1 MDFNLLLSSYAAVW
15 SNPEVILM
23 TFIGALGGVLLGA
36 IPGMTATMGVALL
49 IPFSFG
55 MDLIPSIGLLLG
67 IYCGGMYGGSISA
80 ILIHA
85 PGTPAAAATLLDGY
99 PMCKKGQAGK
109 ALSVAMFASFCGGVI
124 GALVMTFLSPLVAD
138 MAMNFGPGEMFML
151 AVFGLS
157 VIVAISGKSVAKGL
171 ISAFFGMLLCTV
183 GLDPTNGIPR
193 FITTKQTGLLDG
205 FQFIPTLIG
214 LFAVSEVIAGVE
226 RIIRGEEQEQ
236 KSKEKITNVLPDLK
250 TIRQIWPNIL
260 SGGLIGTFIGA
271 IPGAGGDIA
280 VFVSYG
286 ASKSASKHPEL
297 YGTGIPNGVAATES
311 ANNGCSGGAMIP
323 LLSLGVPGD
332 SVTAI
337 LLGAFIMKGITPG
350 PMMYVTELPT
360 VYRVFAALM
369 LANLCML
376 AVGCLGVRF
385 FAKIVS
391 VEKKMLYPIILV
403 ISLLGAFSINKNAF
417 DVGVCVAF
425 GIIGWLM
432 NKYEFP
438 LSPILLALILGPMC
452 EKNFVRYMNIQ
463 RGNFFAI
470 TTSPIAMVFAAVAI
484 LVIVFSMYNQSKELS
499 EENAAQT
506 AKALNIIQPDFIR
519 VHATG
524 IKPESKLGEFVRN
537 GSFALQS
544 EEEIVVEQK
553 LFLQQLHEMDSYYVN
568 EHIVNLLLEI
578 RGNLRTEKQEMLST
592 IDRFLTLPPDE
603 RLLFA
608 VGRRLNIFFRLD
620 DLKKPKLHQKTEKS
634 LQQILS
640 KNPHVDFAA
649 LCNYVRQSQ
658 I

>member
-55 MDLIPSIGLLLG
+55 MDLIPSIGLL
-67 IYCGGMYGGSISA
+67 
-80 ILIHA
+80 
-85 PGTPAAAATLLDGY
+85 
-99 PMCKKGQAGK
+99 
-109 ALSVAMFASFCGGVI
+109 
-124 GALVMTFLSPLVAD
+124 
-138 MAMNFGPGEMFML
+138 
-151 AVFGLS
+151 
-157 VIVAISGKSVAKGL
+157 
-171 ISAFFGMLLCTV
+171 
-183 GLDPTNGIPR
+183 
-193 FITTKQTGLLDG
+193 DG

-226 RIIRGEEQEQ
+226 RIIRGEEQEK

-337 LLGAFIMKGITPG
+337 LLGAF
-350 PMMYVTELPT
+350 
-360 VYRVFAALM
+360 
-369 LANLCML
+369 
-376 AVGCLGVRF
+376 
-385 FAKIVS
+385 
-391 VEKKMLYPIILV
+391 
-403 ISLLGAFSINKNAF
+403 SINKNAF

-484 LVIVFSMYNQSKELS
+484 LVIVFSMYNQSKI
-499 EENAAQT
+499 NKKAAAT
-506 AKALNIIQPDFIR
+506 AQEKA
-519 VHATG
+519 
-524 IKPESKLGEFVRN
+524 
-537 GSFALQS
+537 
-544 EEEIVVEQK
+544 
-553 LFLQQLHEMDSYYVN
+553 
-568 EHIVNLLLEI
+568 
-578 RGNLRTEKQEMLST
+578 
-592 IDRFLTLPPDE
+592 
-603 RLLFA
+603 
-608 VGRRLNIFFRLD
+608 
-620 DLKKPKLHQKTEKS
+620 
-634 LQQILS
+634 
-640 KNPHVDFAA
+640 
-649 LCNYVRQSQ
+649 
-658 I
+658 

>member
-1 MDFNLLLSSYAAVW
+1 MNWSLLASSYGAVFG
-15 SNPEVILM
+15 NVQVLLM
-23 TFIGALGGVLLGA
+23 TFLGALGGVLLGA

-99 PMCKKGQAGK
+99 PMCQKGQAGK
-109 ALSVAMFASFCGGVI
+109 ALSVAMFASFVGGVI
-124 GALVMTFLSPLVAD
+124 GALIMTFLSPIIAD

-157 VIVAISGKSVAKGL
+157 VIVAISGKSIAKGL
-171 ISAFFGMLLCTV
+171 VSAFFGMLLCTV

-193 FITTKQTGLLDG
+193 FITYKQTGLLEG

-214 LFAVSEVIAGVE
+214 LFAVAEVIAGVE
-226 RIIRGEEQEQ
+226 RIIRGEEKQE
-236 KSKEKITNVLPDLK
+236 SSHEKITNVLPVWQ
-250 TIRQIWPNIL
+250 TIKAIWPNIL
-260 SGGLIGTFIGA
+260 SGGIIGTFIGA

-286 ASKSASKHPEL
+286 FNKSLSKHPEL
-297 YGTGIPNGVAATES
+297 WGTGIPNGVASTES

-337 LLGAFIMKGITPG
+337 LLGAFIMKGIQPG
-350 PMMYVTELPT
+350 PMMYISELPT
-360 VYRVFAALM
+360 VYKVFAALM
-369 LANLCML
+369 LANLAML
-376 AVGCLGVRF
+376 VVGCLGVRF

-403 ISLLGAFSINKNAF
+403 ISLLGAFSINKNVF
-417 DVGVCVAF
+417 DVGVCVVF
-425 GIIGWLM
+425 GVIGWLM

-470 TTSPIAMVFAAVAI
+470 FTSPIAMVFLIVAVGTI
-484 LVIVFSMYNQSKELS
+484 LFSIYNQSKINKRE
-499 EENAAQT
+499 AAHKAAMK
-506 AKALNIIQPDFIR
+506 AK
-519 VHATG
+519 
-524 IKPESKLGEFVRN
+524 
-537 GSFALQS
+537 
-544 EEEIVVEQK
+544 
-553 LFLQQLHEMDSYYVN
+553 
-568 EHIVNLLLEI
+568 
-578 RGNLRTEKQEMLST
+578 
-592 IDRFLTLPPDE
+592 
-603 RLLFA
+603 
-608 VGRRLNIFFRLD
+608 
-620 DLKKPKLHQKTEKS
+620 
-634 LQQILS
+634 
-640 KNPHVDFAA
+640 
-649 LCNYVRQSQ
+649 
-658 I
+658 

>member
-1 MDFNLLLSSYAAVW
+1 MDFSLLLSSYATVW
-15 SNPEVILM
+15 SNPEVLLM

-99 PMCKKGQAGK
+99 PMCKKGQAGR

-226 RIIRGEEQEQ
+226 RIIRGEEHEQ
-236 KSKEKITNVLPDLK
+236 KSNEKITNVLPDWK
-250 TIRQIWPNIL
+250 TIKQIWPNIL

-376 AVGCLGVRF
+376 VVGCLGVRF

-391 VEKKMLYPIILV
+391 IEKKMLYPIILV

-470 TTSPIAMVFAAVAI
+470 TTSPIAMVFATVAI
-484 LVIVFSMYNQSKELS
+484 LVIVYSVYNQSKI
-499 EENAAQT
+499 NKRAAANT
-506 AKALNIIQPDFIR
+506 AQEKA
-519 VHATG
+519 
-524 IKPESKLGEFVRN
+524 
-537 GSFALQS
+537 
-544 EEEIVVEQK
+544 
-553 LFLQQLHEMDSYYVN
+553 
-568 EHIVNLLLEI
+568 
-578 RGNLRTEKQEMLST
+578 
-592 IDRFLTLPPDE
+592 
-603 RLLFA
+603 
-608 VGRRLNIFFRLD
+608 
-620 DLKKPKLHQKTEKS
+620 
-634 LQQILS
+634 
-640 KNPHVDFAA
+640 
-649 LCNYVRQSQ
+649 
-658 I
+658 

>member
-1 MDFNLLLSSYAAVW
+1 MDFSLLLSSYATVW
-15 SNPEVILM
+15 SNPEVLLM

-85 PGTPAAAATLLDGY
+85 PGTPAAAATPLDGY

-226 RIIRGEEQEQ
+226 RIIRGEEHEQ
-236 KSKEKITNVLPDLK
+236 KSNEKITNVLPDWK
-250 TIRQIWPNIL
+250 TIKQIWPNIL

-297 YGTGIPNGVAATES
+297 YGTGIPNGVAATE
-311 ANNGCSGGAMIP
+311 MFTV
-323 LLSLGVPGD
+323 LSLTMCRSMAEAGMSWFYFAIMGLM
-332 SVTAI
+332 AI

-376 AVGCLGVRF
+376 VVGCLGVRF

-470 TTSPIAMVFAAVAI
+470 TTSPIAMVFATVAI
-484 LVIVFSMYNQSKELS
+484 LVIVYSVYNQSKINKRAAA
-499 EENAAQT
+499 NAAQE
-506 AKALNIIQPDFIR
+506 KA
-519 VHATG
+519 
-524 IKPESKLGEFVRN
+524 
-537 GSFALQS
+537 
-544 EEEIVVEQK
+544 
-553 LFLQQLHEMDSYYVN
+553 
-568 EHIVNLLLEI
+568 
-578 RGNLRTEKQEMLST
+578 
-592 IDRFLTLPPDE
+592 
-603 RLLFA
+603 
-608 VGRRLNIFFRLD
+608 
-620 DLKKPKLHQKTEKS
+620 
-634 LQQILS
+634 
-640 KNPHVDFAA
+640 
-649 LCNYVRQSQ
+649 
-658 I
+658 

>member
-23 TFIGALGGVLLGA
+23 TFIGALGDVLLGA

-55 MDLIPSIGLLLG
+55 MDLIPSI
-67 IYCGGMYGGSISA
+67 
-80 ILIHA
+80 
-85 PGTPAAAATLLDGY
+85 
-99 PMCKKGQAGK
+99 
-109 ALSVAMFASFCGGVI
+109 
-124 GALVMTFLSPLVAD
+124 
-138 MAMNFGPGEMFML
+138 
-151 AVFGLS
+151 
-157 VIVAISGKSVAKGL
+157 
-171 ISAFFGMLLCTV
+171 
-183 GLDPTNGIPR
+183 
-193 FITTKQTGLLDG
+193 GLLDG

-337 LLGAFIMKGITPG
+337 LLGAF
-350 PMMYVTELPT
+350 
-360 VYRVFAALM
+360 
-369 LANLCML
+369 
-376 AVGCLGVRF
+376 
-385 FAKIVS
+385 
-391 VEKKMLYPIILV
+391 
-403 ISLLGAFSINKNAF
+403 SINKNAF

-484 LVIVFSMYNQSKELS
+484 LVIVFSMYNQSKI
-499 EENAAQT
+499 NKKAAAT
-506 AKALNIIQPDFIR
+506 AQEKA
-519 VHATG
+519 
-524 IKPESKLGEFVRN
+524 
-537 GSFALQS
+537 
-544 EEEIVVEQK
+544 
-553 LFLQQLHEMDSYYVN
+553 
-568 EHIVNLLLEI
+568 
-578 RGNLRTEKQEMLST
+578 
-592 IDRFLTLPPDE
+592 
-603 RLLFA
+603 
-608 VGRRLNIFFRLD
+608 
-620 DLKKPKLHQKTEKS
+620 
-634 LQQILS
+634 
-640 KNPHVDFAA
+640 
-649 LCNYVRQSQ
+649 
-658 I
+658 

>member
-1 MDFNLLLSSYAAVW
+1 MDFGLLIDSYAAVW
-15 SNPEVILM
+15 TNIQVILM
-23 TFIGALGGVLLGA
+23 TLLGACGGVLLGA

-99 PMCKKGQAGK
+99 PMCQKGQAGR
-109 ALSVAMFASFCGGVI
+109 ALSVAMFSSFCGGII
-124 GALVMTFLSPLVAD
+124 GALVMTFSSPLIAD
-138 MAMNFGPGEMFML
+138 MAMSFGPGEMFML

-157 VIVAISGKSVAKGL
+157 VIIAISGKSIAKGL
-171 ISAFFGMLLCTV
+171 ISAFLGMLLCTV
-183 GLDPTNGIPR
+183 GLDPTNGVPR
-193 FITTKQTGLLDG
+193 FITYKQTGLLDG

-214 LFAVSEVIAGVE
+214 LFAVAEVIAGVE
-226 RIIRGEEQEQ
+226 RIIRGEEKQEQ
-236 KSKEKITNVLPDLK
+236 SHEKITHVLPDLA
-250 TIRQIWPNIL
+250 TIKKIWPNIL

-350 PMMYVTELPT
+350 PMMYITELPT

-376 AVGCLGVRF
+376 IVGCCGVRF

-391 VEKKMLYPIILV
+391 VEKKLLYPIILV
-403 ISLLGAFSINKNAF
+403 VSLLGAFSINKNAF
-417 DVGVCVAF
+417 DIGVCVAF
-425 GIIGWLM
+425 GVVGWLM

-452 EKNFVRYMNIQ
+452 EKNFVRFMNIQ
-463 RGNFFAI
+463 KGNFAAI
-470 TTSPIAMVFAAVAI
+470 FKSPIAMTFMIVAI
-484 LVIVFSMYNQSKELS
+484 GVILFSLYNQHKINKRE
-499 EENAAQT
+499 AA
-506 AKALNIIQPDFIR
+506 AKAQ
-519 VHATG
+519 G
-524 IKPESKLGEFVRN
+524 
-537 GSFALQS
+537 
-544 EEEIVVEQK
+544 
-553 LFLQQLHEMDSYYVN
+553 
-568 EHIVNLLLEI
+568 
-578 RGNLRTEKQEMLST
+578 
-592 IDRFLTLPPDE
+592 
-603 RLLFA
+603 
-608 VGRRLNIFFRLD
+608 
-620 DLKKPKLHQKTEKS
+620 
-634 LQQILS
+634 
-640 KNPHVDFAA
+640 
-649 LCNYVRQSQ
+649 
-658 I
+658 

>member
-55 MDLIPSIGLLLG
+55 MDLIPSI
-67 IYCGGMYGGSISA
+67 
-80 ILIHA
+80 
-85 PGTPAAAATLLDGY
+85 
-99 PMCKKGQAGK
+99 
-109 ALSVAMFASFCGGVI
+109 
-124 GALVMTFLSPLVAD
+124 
-138 MAMNFGPGEMFML
+138 
-151 AVFGLS
+151 
-157 VIVAISGKSVAKGL
+157 
-171 ISAFFGMLLCTV
+171 
-183 GLDPTNGIPR
+183 
-193 FITTKQTGLLDG
+193 GLLDG

-332 SVTAI
+332 SVT
-337 LLGAFIMKGITPG
+337 
-350 PMMYVTELPT
+350 
-360 VYRVFAALM
+360 
-369 LANLCML
+369 
-376 AVGCLGVRF
+376 
-385 FAKIVS
+385 
-391 VEKKMLYPIILV
+391 V
-403 ISLLGAFSINKNAF
+403 ILLGAFSINKNAF

-484 LVIVFSMYNQSKELS
+484 LVIVFSMYNQSKI
-499 EENAAQT
+499 NKKAAAT
-506 AKALNIIQPDFIR
+506 AQEKA
-519 VHATG
+519 
-524 IKPESKLGEFVRN
+524 
-537 GSFALQS
+537 
-544 EEEIVVEQK
+544 
-553 LFLQQLHEMDSYYVN
+553 
-568 EHIVNLLLEI
+568 
-578 RGNLRTEKQEMLST
+578 
-592 IDRFLTLPPDE
+592 
-603 RLLFA
+603 
-608 VGRRLNIFFRLD
+608 
-620 DLKKPKLHQKTEKS
+620 
-634 LQQILS
+634 
-640 KNPHVDFAA
+640 
-649 LCNYVRQSQ
+649 
-658 I
+658 

>member
-85 PGTPAAAATLLDGY
+85 PGTPAAAAT
-99 PMCKKGQAGK
+99 
-109 ALSVAMFASFCGGVI
+109 
-124 GALVMTFLSPLVAD
+124 
-138 MAMNFGPGEMFML
+138 
-151 AVFGLS
+151 
-157 VIVAISGKSVAKGL
+157 
-171 ISAFFGMLLCTV
+171 
-183 GLDPTNGIPR
+183 
-193 FITTKQTGLLDG
+193 LLDG

-350 PMMYVTELPT
+350 PMMYVTDLPT

-376 AVGCLGVRF
+376 VVGCLGVRF

-470 TTSPIAMVFAAVAI
+470 FTSPIAMVFLIVAVGTI
-484 LVIVFSMYNQSKELS
+484 LFSIYNQSKINKRE
-499 EENAAQT
+499 AAN
-506 AKALNIIQPDFIR
+506 KA
-519 VHATG
+519 AM
-524 IKPESKLGEFVRN
+524 KAE
-537 GSFALQS
+537 
-544 EEEIVVEQK
+544 
-553 LFLQQLHEMDSYYVN
+553 
-568 EHIVNLLLEI
+568 
-578 RGNLRTEKQEMLST
+578 
-592 IDRFLTLPPDE
+592 
-603 RLLFA
+603 
-608 VGRRLNIFFRLD
+608 
-620 DLKKPKLHQKTEKS
+620 
-634 LQQILS
+634 
-640 KNPHVDFAA
+640 
-649 LCNYVRQSQ
+649 
-658 I
+658 